1 MKTTFTAR
9 HIRLHPRLREI
20 VQTKLAKL
28 ERVLPGRAEAR
39 VVVTGGRQDVGVEV
53 TVVGR
58 RGTFTATARAADQPS
73 AAQDVMD
80 RVAAQVVKT
89 NTKVKGVK
97 KRTPSAVRSP
107 AVWPADQPAE
117 PRTAVEP
124 RRETFSPRA
133 MFEEDALAA
142 FAASRREVLVFRGPT
157 FDNALR
163 FLYRRRDGTL
173 GLVVPEKMMQEQTG
187 TKRPLQAGGLQATA
201 VASLGL
207 RLVAGHK
214 GLERPIDWPR
224 VQKPGLAI
232 AGFTPY
238 VKPNRVQ
245 ILGESEF
252 AFLKTLP
259 AGIARER
266 LDAFTALPIPC
277 VVVTKGIDP
286 GPVLTGLCRRRR
298 VPLFVTSRMTSIVIE
313 GLTAFLEESLA
324 PRATLHGTLL
334 EVGGLGTLLLGES
347 GVGKSECA
355 LALVQRGH
363 RLVADDLVVVQRF
376 PNDVLI

>member
-1 MKTTFTAR
+1 
-9 HIRLHPRLREI
+9 
-20 VQTKLAKL
+20 
-28 ERVLPGRAEAR
+28 
-39 VVVTGGRQDVGVEV
+39 
-53 TVVGR
+53 
-58 RGTFTATARAADQPS
+58 
-73 AAQDVMD
+73 
-80 RVAAQVVKT
+80 
-89 NTKVKGVK
+89 
-97 KRTPSAVRSP
+97 
-107 AVWPADQPAE
+107 
-117 PRTAVEP
+117 
-124 RRETFSPRA
+124 
-133 MFEEDALAA
+133 
-142 FAASRREVLVFRGPT
+142 
-157 FDNALR
+157 
-163 FLYRRRDGTL
+163 
-173 GLVVPEKMMQEQTG
+173 MMQDQTG
-187 TKRPLQAGGLQATA
+187 TKPPLHAGDLQATA
-201 VASLGL
+201 LASLGL

-376 PNDVLI
+376 PNDVLIGSSSGLIRHHMELRGLGIVNVPMLFGVAAVLERHTVEFVIQLTDWDSQQKIDRLGLDEEFEDILGVAVPRVRMPVATGRDVALLVEIAARNHLLKRRGFNAAREIAAKVHDEIARKSASDRFTVARRARRKLSARERAR